1 MTPSLSQQ
9 FKNKKVLIVGDVM
22 LDSYILGTVERISP
36 EAPVPVVAIEK
47 RENRPGGA
55 ANVAVNIKAL
65 GADPILCSVIG
76 SDEEGEIITQIL
88 KDQGVNT
95 ATLLQSER
103 RKTTTKI
110 RVMAQKHQMLRLD
123 YEDLSDLSGPDNERF
138 ISGYRSALKNV
149 DVIIIEDYN
158 KGVLTEQ
165 NIELILLHAKEL
177 GIPVVVDPK
186 QKNFWNYKGVALFK
200 PNLKELREALGYTE
214 NPKNNQELLE
224 WVAQMEQKLSNQISF
239 ITLSERGV
247 FIQKQETHHFLPA
260 FVRRIADVSGAGDTV
275 ISVAALCLACGFSL
289 KNIALISNLAGGL
302 VCETPG
308 VVPIN
313 LLELENEL
321 NTIPLAPVSKQ
332 NGVA

>member
-1 MTPSLSQQ
+1 MNTSIGNQ
-9 FKNKKVLIVGDVM
+9 FKNKRVLIVGDVM
-22 LDSYILGTVERISP
+22 LDSYIFGHVERISP
-36 EAPVPVVAIEK
+36 EAPVPVVAIEN

-76 SDEEGEIITQIL
+76 KDEEGRIISQIL
-88 KDQGVNT
+88 EEQGVKVSSI
-95 ATLLQSER
+95 LQSEE

-123 YEDLSDLSGPDNERF
+123 YEDIADLADSDNNRF
-138 ISGYRSALKNV
+138 ILCFKEALKQA
-149 DVIIIEDYN
+149 DVIVIEDYN
-158 KGVLTEQ
+158 KGLLTAQ
-165 NIELILLHAKEL
+165 NIETILRLARQHN
-177 GIPVVVDPK
+177 IPVVVDPK
-186 QKNFWNYKGVALFK
+186 QKNFWAYQGVTLFK

-214 NPKNNQELLE
+214 NPKTDTEMLK
-224 WVAQMEQKLSNQISF
+224 WVSEMESKLKNRISF

-247 FIQKQETHHFLPA
+247 FIKEGITHHFLPA

-289 KNIALISNLAGGL
+289 RNTALISNLAGGL

-313 LLELENEL
+313 LEELEAEL
-321 NTIPLAPVSKQ
+321 RSMNMALE
-332 NGVA
+332 